1 MIIANALVS
10 RIDAGAPLGSDMV
23 WIYFVDAESGADL
36 GHYYIWTAE
45 KFPQFMPIFTLSLA
59 GLLGPL
65 SVTIEESNGVG
76 VAISHVNIASLQTGF
91 SSGKRITS

>member
-1 MIIANALVS
+1 MIISNALVS
-10 RIDAGAPLGSDMV
+10 RIDAGNPLGADMV

-36 GHYYIWTAE
+36 GHYYIWTVE

-65 SVTIEESNGVG
+65 SVTILESNGVG
-76 VAISHVNIASLQTGF
+76 VAISQVNITTLQTRF
-91 SSGKRITS
+91 SAIKRITS